1 MWELKS
7 RAETSTYMVFLWM
20 WETLVLIIHTS
31 LLQNSYSYGQIQED
45 VKIQAMVRTLNPN
58 TGEAETGRNL

>member
-1 MWELKS
+1 MSPYQLMWELMS
-7 RAETSTYMVFLWM
+7 RTETSTYMVFLCM

-45 VKIQAMVRTLNPN
+45 VKIQAMVHTLNPS
-58 TGEAETGRNL
+58 T